1 MEHISFLTILL
12 SLGLGIA
19 VAFAAYKLGSLSM
32 SGALAAVFVGSSIF
46 ALTGWKGSLALLA
59 FFITGSLMT
68 RIPTKRKLELIESK
82 AGRDWD
88 QVLANGVVPVAAC
101 YALLSDSIAPF
112 ASYAFMGALA
122 TATADTWATEI
133 GSRYADKTYDPLN
146 LRTYQIGRSGG
157 VSAPGLLASLAGAIF
172 IALIAMPRMKD
183 NYLTLEIVGMSFVVI
198 ALSGFIGAY
207 LDSILGR
214 IMQAVFTCNEC
225 NSTVEV
231 SKHCGRDTTLIKGV
245 KLIDNSMVNLLATLG
260 GSLIA
265 GALATYWIM

>member
-12 SLGLGIA
+12 SLCLGIA
-19 VAFAAYKLGSLSM
+19 VAYAAYRLGSLSR
-32 SGALAAVFVGSSIF
+32 SGAMAAVFVGASIF
-46 ALTGWKGSLALLA
+46 ALTGWKGSIALLA

-68 RIPTKRKLELIESK
+68 RIPTKRKMELNEDK
-82 AGRDWD
+82 AGRRWD

-101 YALLSDSIAPF
+101 YCLLNDSIAPL

-146 LRTYQIGRSGG
+146 LRTFQIGRSGG
-157 VSAPGLLASLAGAIF
+157 VSMPGILASLAGALF
-172 IALIAMPRMKD
+172 IGLIAMPQMKD
-183 NYLTLEIVGMSFVVI
+183 NYLTLELVAMTLVVVT
-198 ALSGFIGAY
+198 LSGFLGAY

-225 NSTVEV
+225 NATIEV
-231 SKHCGRDTTLIKGV
+231 SRHCGRDAHLIKGV

-265 GALATYWIM
+265 AFLASRWIL